1 MFLSPFFMVLLERK
15 EFLGAAKYERA
26 LNFTSSLS
34 QVEAKPELSRRQSP
48 EKKCLRQQQGNQT
61 KWNQSRPPLRSVRH
75 QSSLFYKGMDY
86 HPQAC
91 LDPTVCGHCGSWQ
104 ETIQKIQKVKGENMA
119 ATTDFGVIIVLLAGQ
134 TLLSSFFLG
143 FYQKRKG
150 IAFVCF

>member
-1 MFLSPFFMVLLERK
+1 MVLLERK
-15 EFLGAAKYERA
+15 EFPGAAKYERA

-34 QVEAKPELSRRQSP
+34 QVEAKPELSRRESP

-61 KWNQSRPPLRSVRH
+61 NSNQSRPPLRSVRH

-86 HPQAC
+86 HPQAS
-91 LDPTVCGHCGSWQ
+91 LDPTQSVVTAGLDKRLYRRYRRR
-104 ETIQKIQKVKGENMA
+104 EKMA
-119 ATTDFGVIIVLLAGQ
+119 ATTDFVVIIVLLAGQ